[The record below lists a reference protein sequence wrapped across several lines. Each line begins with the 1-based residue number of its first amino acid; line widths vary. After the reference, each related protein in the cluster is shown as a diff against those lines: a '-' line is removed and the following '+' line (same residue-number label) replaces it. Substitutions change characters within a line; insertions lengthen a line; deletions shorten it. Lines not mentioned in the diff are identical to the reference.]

1 MRTILAAY
9 DETEPSR
16 RALERAV
23 SLAKAFDAKL
33 IVTSVAPV
41 LQSAGGRS
49 AGPVDPVDSPQR
61 HIEELAHARAYLE
74 EQGVDAEYVPAVG
87 DPANTIVLV
96 ADQHDADLI
105 VVGTREPGLVDR
117 VLHQS
122 VSRSVSRHTRRDVMI
137 VHPG

>member
-9 DETEPSR
+9 DDTEPSK
-16 RALERAV
+16 RALDRAA
-23 SLAKAFDAKL
+23 SLAKAYDAKL

-49 AGPVDPVDSPQR
+49 AGPIDPVDSPER
-61 HIEELAHARAYLE
+61 HIEELAHARAHLE

-122 VSRSVSRHTRRDVMI
+122 VSRSVSRHARRDVMI

>member
-9 DETEPSR
+9 DETEPSQ

-74 EQGVDAEYVPAVG
+74 EQGVDAEYVPAAG

-96 ADQHDADLI
+96 PDEHDADLI

-117 VLHQS
+117 VVHQS
-122 VSRSVSRHTRRDVMI
+122 VSRSVSRHARRDVMI

>member
-9 DETEPSR
+9 DETEPSM

-49 AGPVDPVDSPQR
+49 AGPVDPVDSPRR
-61 HIEELAHARAYLE
+61 HVEELAHARAYVE

-87 DPANTIVLV
+87 DPSKTIVLV

-122 VSRSVSRHTRRDVMI
+122 VSRSVSRHARRDVMI

>member
-1 MRTILAAY
+1 MHTILAAY
-9 DETEPSR
+9 DETEPSM

-61 HIEELAHARAYLE
+61 HIEELAHARAYVE
-74 EQGVDAEYVPAVG
+74 EQGVAAE
-87 DPANTIVLV
+87 
-96 ADQHDADLI
+96 
-105 VVGTREPGLVDR
+105 
-117 VLHQS
+117 
-122 VSRSVSRHTRRDVMI
+122 
-137 VHPG
+137 

>member
-9 DETEPSR
+9 DETEPSK

-33 IVTSVAPV
+33 IVTSVAPI
-41 LQSAGGRS
+41 LQSSGGRS

-74 EQGVDAEYVPAVG
+74 EQGVEAEYVPAVG

-122 VSRSVSRHTRRDVMI
+122 VSRSVSRRTRRDVMI